1 MFSFGSQF
9 KAKKLFVGLVVFGWL
24 VLVGCVLVQ
33 DDDVSQTLSPDSEQ
47 LDSSGQ
53 GYPAPGNLDGYPVPS
68 PEVALQEPPPILPT
82 FPGKIAF
89 QTEQFN
95 GNLQVALFD
104 GATGEISQLNS
115 AFAQSFEPAWAPDC
129 TSLIYT
135 IGQAGSGDFEIY
147 QQPLSG
153 GEASLFINHENFY
166 DWGADWSAVNDVV
179 AYQTNENALIN
190 VCFADANG
198 NELGCMERSEFSNAM
213 PAWSPDGT
221 HLVFSSNR
229 DQNWE
234 LYLVDYPGLS
244 SVTQLT
250 ANGGTNFDAVFSADG
265 RTILFSSQRGAAF
278 NIYSIEANGQ
288 NERQLTTD
296 GADERYPV
304 WVGESLVAY
313 SGGLQDETD
322 LYLMNA
328 DGSNSQRLTYS
339 AGKDEWPSWCAAP

>member
-1 MFSFGSQF
+1 M
-9 KAKKLFVGLVVFGWL
+9 
-24 VLVGCVLVQ
+24 
-33 DDDVSQTLSPDSEQ
+33 
-47 LDSSGQ
+47 
-53 GYPAPGNLDGYPVPS
+53 
-68 PEVALQEPPPILPT
+68 
-82 FPGKIAF
+82 
-89 QTEQFN
+89 
-95 GNLQVALFD
+95 
-104 GATGEISQLNS
+104 
-115 AFAQSFEPAWAPDC
+115 
-129 TSLIYT
+129 
-135 IGQAGSGDFEIY
+135 
-147 QQPLSG
+147 
-153 GEASLFINHENFY
+153 
-166 DWGADWSAVNDVV
+166 NDVV

-250 ANGGTNFDAVFSADG
+250 ANGARTLTLFFRQTAVLFF
-265 RTILFSSQRGAAF
+265 FSSQRGAAF